1 MRDGGTVTEIASCT
15 TSTCSFSYRKEL
27 KGWNTSLPQRVIY
40 ALFPLSQLLTIA
52 AISYWA
58 VGSSCPAW
66 IPVLIIILALAC
78 IPVDVLLFRNLKRV
92 RDKARSELR
101 MKTLANQLEAQRQY
115 NLKMQQDMERIKAIH
130 RTADREF
137 QKASRLLEEKEGPHD
152 DSLFADMRTALNSV
166 TLRFC
171 EHPAIDVL
179 AAVKHDECAA
189 AGIDASFAISVPR
202 SVPHI
207 SDVELCAVFANL
219 LDNAL
224 EAAKRSAEDEC
235 AKPFVEMASE
245 MRGNMLVVSTRNSMP
260 SNTSCTSSEDAHMQ
274 NPRRRPIFRSIEDH
288 GWGLSIVEGIA
299 SRHSGTLVTSM
310 EKDVFSAA
318 AMFVCED
325 G

>member
-1 MRDGGTVTEIASCT
+1 MRDGGTATEVASCT
-15 TSTCSFSYRKEL
+15 TSTCSFSYRKKLE
-27 KGWNTSLPQRVIY
+27 GWNTSLSQRIIY

-101 MKTLANQLEAQRQY
+101 MKTLTDQLETQRQY

-137 QKASRLLEEKEGPHD
+137 QKASRLLEEKESPHD
-152 DSLFADMRTALNSV
+152 DSLFAGMRTALDSV

-179 AAVKHDECAA
+179 AVVKHDECAA

-260 SNTSCTSSEDAHMQ
+260 SNTSRTSSEDAHMQ

-299 SRHSGTLVTSM
+299 SRHGGTLVTSM

>member
-1 MRDGGTVTEIASCT
+1 MQDGGTTTEVAFCA
-15 TSTCSFSYRKEL
+15 TSTCSFSCYKEL
-27 KGWNTSLPQRVIY
+27 GKRSSSLPQRIIY
-40 ALFPLSQLLTIA
+40 ALFPLSQLLAIVT
-52 AISYWA
+52 ISYWA
-58 VGSSCPAW
+58 AGSSCPAW
-66 IPVLIIILALAC
+66 IPMLIIVLALAC

-92 RDKARSELR
+92 QDKARSELR
-101 MKTLANQLEAQRQY
+101 MKTLADQLEAQRQY
-115 NLKMQQDMERIKAIH
+115 NLKMQQDMERIETIH
-130 RTADREF
+130 RTANHEF
-137 QKASRLLEEKEGPHD
+137 QKASKLLEEKGGPRGD
-152 DSLFADMRTALNSV
+152 ALFTDMRTALDNV

-179 AAVKHDECAA
+179 AAVKHDECTA
-189 AGIDASFAISVPR
+189 AGIDASFAISVPC
-202 SVPHI
+202 SVPLI

-224 EAAKRSAEDEC
+224 EAAKRSTENEC
-235 AKPFVEMASE
+235 SKPFVEMTSE

-260 SNTSCTSSEDAHMQ
+260 PNTSCISSEGAYMQ
-274 NPRRRPIFRSIEDH
+274 SPRKRPAFRGIEDH

-299 SRHSGTLVTSM
+299 SRHSGTLVTSI